1 MNAKKRQVREY
12 ISKHKI
18 EVIGLQETIKFDFT
32 NRDLREL
39 SGDNF
44 MWRWAPA
51 NDRSRGILMGVKVDS
66 LEIEECNIHNFCVEL
81 NLRNRLTNSRWV
93 MIIVHGP
100 AHHDSLDNFLNAT

>member
-1 MNAKKRQVREY
+1 
-12 ISKHKI
+12 
-18 EVIGLQETIKFDFT
+18 
-32 NRDLREL
+32 
-39 SGDNF
+39 
-44 MWRWAPA
+44 
-51 NDRSRGILMGVKVDS
+51 MGVKVDS